1 MCDCVGSLL
10 KFAGQSALPVLT
22 PDLPVATDCF
32 IVTNRLRARALES
45 RWLARCHSGSCIFL
59 SIAPKRSSPRSE
71 VSSTSSLMSHRPPI
85 ALLESPL

>member
-45 RWLARCHSGSCIFL
+45 RWFALWNSAIDHGGVTQIDPQRCPL
-59 SIAPKRSSPRSE
+59 SLGQLHLLQHCAETVIAAERG
-71 VSSTSSLMSHRPPI
+71 
-85 ALLESPL
+85 